1 MKKILLTAVVLAG
14 LSTSVGVYA
23 QGTVI
28 LDNSAGGLIYV
39 GADNSTPLASDVN
52 AELLG
57 GMPGGSL
64 APLATIVGSAASG
77 ITIDFG
83 RIFDPSGLARAVPGV
98 TPGQN
103 ANLQLR
109 LWMGNAT
116 DYAGAVTAGAFVAD
130 SGPFLNPTGGV
141 GQPPSLAA
149 GLVAL
154 PAMHLTTGLIPEPS
168 MLALAGLGAVSL
180 LMYRRRTA

>member
-23 QGTVI
+23 QGTV
-28 LDNSAGGLIYV
+28 LLENSTGGLIYV
-39 GADNSTPLASDVN
+39 GADNSTPLAADVN

-64 APLATIVGSAASG
+64 APLVSIVGSAASG
-77 ITIDFG
+77 ITVDFG
-83 RIFDPSGLARAVPGV
+83 RIFDPTGLARPVPGV

-103 ANLQLR
+103 ASLQLR

-130 SGPFLNPTGGV
+130 SGVFSNPTGGV
-141 GQPPSLAA
+141 GTPPSLPA
-149 GLVAL
+149 GLSGL
-154 PAMHLTTGLIPEPS
+154 PVMHLTNVPEPS
-168 MLALAGLGAVSL
+168 TLALAGLGAVSL